1 MSSVSVARSHRMP
14 ADARTTASLSATSS
28 TSECPA
34 CAAIK
39 KSGKLSC
46 CARGGAWFKKCGNDG
61 DAHFDHTWVDGIEA
75 CKDATSSLNSPM
87 QVELHNEGVIDDQ
100 MNSTEARNTVQ
111 QQKDMYHLNS
121 MVTRRRSNGMRNT
134 CIIVSKD
141 YVGFA
146 KAVGFMHVL
155 CIILYS

>member
-46 CARGGAWFKKCGNDG
+46 CARGGAWFKNCGD
-61 DAHFDHTWVDGIEA
+61 DAGTDLDHTWAEGIQA
-75 CKDATSSLNSPM
+75 CK
-87 QVELHNEGVIDDQ
+87 
-100 MNSTEARNTVQ
+100 
-111 QQKDMYHLNS
+111 
-121 MVTRRRSNGMRNT
+121 
-134 CIIVSKD
+134 
-141 YVGFA
+141 GFA
-146 KAVGFMHVL
+146 DSVSVISPLRVMPRHPLNDSDKQTNAHRAASMPDAGIQGCAECFGIANTIV
-155 CIILYS
+155 CIYVYAIVFYMQLWFHFS